1 MRASDINAMWLGV
14 RPEDAQPS
22 SGLAEK
28 VPGKIKYLPVNTETI
43 TTRVYALW
51 YS

>member
-1 MRASDINAMWLGV
+1 MRASDTNVMWLGV

-22 SGLAEK
+22 FDLAKEA
-28 VPGKIKYLPVNTETI
+28 PGKIKDLSVNTET
-43 TTRVYALW
+43 TTSVYALW